1 MSKKLHTLLNEKWRP
16 ETLEGY
22 ICKDEYKAK
31 FQEFINQQDIPHLLF
46 AGKPGAGKTTI
57 AKILVKNI
65 DCDYLYINATD
76 ERSIDVMRDKVGAF
90 AAAGSFKPLK
100 IVILDEATHI
110 LQASQVI
117 LLNMM
122 ETYSLTTRFI
132 LTGNY
137 PERLIEPLRSRCQEF
152 DLSPPTKKV
161 VAQHIS
167 TILDKE
173 EIEYEIEDLVLY
185 RGDPTKSWWKV
196 IDKTSNFATI
206 QKAIVDDRVL
216 PPVVMGGAPDGAI
229 EVVSHRDL
237 YQWEDIPTGGNSPQM
252 GEPTMMGGGE
262 MPYMANPMYNGGA
275 GSQYQP
281 QPVQIQPI
289 INVIGGDNK
298 GSIDIPAANPMPNPM
313 MNNNG
318 MGMMPQVAYLF
329 GMGRAVHDRL
339 QRKELIS

>member
-1 MSKKLHTLLNEKWRP
+1 MSKRLHTILNEKYRP
-16 ETLEGY
+16 DTLEGY
-22 ICKDEYKAK
+22 ICKDEIRSK
-31 FQEFINQQDIPHLLF
+31 FEEFIKNQDIPHLLF

-161 VAQHIS
+161 IAQHIS

-173 EIEYEIEDLVLY
+173 EIEYEIQDLVTIINKFYPDFRKIINNCQKYTIDNKLVLDNTINIDGNYKESVLNELKKPSNKSLNNIRQIIADADVSDYEDLYRFLY
-185 RGDPTKSWWKV
+185 
-196 IDKTSNFATI
+196 DKLNEYSKGNEGLIICIIEEYMYHSTFRLDKEINIIACISKILETI
-206 QKAIVDDRVL
+206 NKK
-216 PPVVMGGAPDGAI
+216 
-229 EVVSHRDL
+229 
-237 YQWEDIPTGGNSPQM
+237 
-252 GEPTMMGGGE
+252 
-262 MPYMANPMYNGGA
+262 
-275 GSQYQP
+275 
-281 QPVQIQPI
+281 QI
-289 INVIGGDNK
+289 
-298 GSIDIPAANPMPNPM
+298 
-313 MNNNG
+313 
-318 MGMMPQVAYLF
+318 L
-329 GMGRAVHDRL
+329 
-339 QRKELIS
+339 

>member
-1 MSKKLHTLLNEKWRP
+1 MSKRLHTILNEKYRP
-16 ETLEGY
+16 DTLEGY
-22 ICKDEYKAK
+22 ICQDDIKTK
-31 FQEFINQQDIPHLLF
+31 FKEFIKQQDIPHLLF

-76 ERSIDVMRDKVGAF
+76 ERSIDVMRDKVGTF

-137 PERLIEPLRSRCQEF
+137 PERLIDPLRSRCQEF
-152 DLSPPTKKV
+152 DLQPPSKKV

-173 EIEYEIEDLVLY
+173 NIEYEIQDLVTIVNKFY
-185 RGDPTKSWWKV
+185 PDFRKV
-196 IDKTSNFATI
+196 INNCQKYTVDNYLVLDKSINVTDDYQTKIIDELKKPSSKSFNNIRQIIADAGISDFDDLFRFLYDNVEKYAPLSVGEVVIYIEEYQYHSNFRI
-206 QKAIVDDRVL
+206 DKEI
-216 PPVVMGGAPDGAI
+216 
-229 EVVSHRDL
+229 
-237 YQWEDIPTGGNSPQM
+237 N
-252 GEPTMMGGGE
+252 TM
-262 MPYMANPMYNGGA
+262 A
-275 GSQYQP
+275 
-281 QPVQIQPI
+281 
-289 INVIGGDNK
+289 
-298 GSIDIPAANPMPNPM
+298 
-313 MNNNG
+313 
-318 MGMMPQVAYLF
+318 
-329 GMGRAVHDRL
+329 
-339 QRKELIS
+339 LISRILSLISSKRVI

>member
-1 MSKKLHTLLNEKWRP
+1 MSKKLHTILNEKYRP
-16 ETLEGY
+16 DTLEGY
-22 ICKDEYKAK
+22 ICKDEYKDK
-31 FQEFINQQDIPHLLF
+31 FKEFIKNQDIPHLLF

-65 DCDYLYINATD
+65 DCDSLYINATD
-76 ERSIDVMRDKVGAF
+76 ERSMDVMRDKVGAF

-152 DLSPPTKKV
+152 DLQPPSKKV

-173 EIEYEIEDLVLY
+173 DIEYEIQDLVTIVNKFYPDFRKVINNCQKYTVDGVLQLGELSKSDDNYKESILEELKKPSNKSFNNIRQIIANTDISDFEDLYRFLY
-185 RGDPTKSWWKV
+185 DCINQYAVGSEGLIIITLEEYMYHATFRL
-196 IDKTSNFATI
+196 DKEINMMACISKILEIISN
-206 QKAIVDDRVL
+206 K
-216 PPVVMGGAPDGAI
+216 
-229 EVVSHRDL
+229 
-237 YQWEDIPTGGNSPQM
+237 
-252 GEPTMMGGGE
+252 
-262 MPYMANPMYNGGA
+262 
-275 GSQYQP
+275 
-281 QPVQIQPI
+281 
-289 INVIGGDNK
+289 
-298 GSIDIPAANPMPNPM
+298 
-313 MNNNG
+313 
-318 MGMMPQVAYLF
+318 
-329 GMGRAVHDRL
+329 
-339 QRKELIS
+339 

>member
-1 MSKKLHTLLNEKWRP
+1 MNKKINYILNEKYRP
-16 ETLEGY
+16 DTLEGY
-22 ICKDEYKAK
+22 ICKDEIKTK
-31 FQEFINQQDIPHLLF
+31 FQEFIKSQDIPHLLF

-57 AKILVKNI
+57 AKILVNSI
-65 DCDYLYINATD
+65 ECDYIYLNACD

-110 LQASQVI
+110 LSASQVI

-173 EIEYEIEDLVLY
+173 NIEYEIPDLVTIVNRFYPDFRKIINNCQKYTVDGVLRLGELSNVDEQYKEHILEELKKPSIKSFNNIRQIIANADVDNFEDLYKFLY
-185 RGDPTKSWWKV
+185 EHLNEYSKGNDGLIICYLEEYMYHATFRL
-196 IDKTSNFATI
+196 DKEINICACFAKILETI
-206 QKAIVDDRVL
+206 NNKK
-216 PPVVMGGAPDGAI
+216 
-229 EVVSHRDL
+229 
-237 YQWEDIPTGGNSPQM
+237 
-252 GEPTMMGGGE
+252 
-262 MPYMANPMYNGGA
+262 
-275 GSQYQP
+275 
-281 QPVQIQPI
+281 I
-289 INVIGGDNK
+289 I
-298 GSIDIPAANPMPNPM
+298 
-313 MNNNG
+313 
-318 MGMMPQVAYLF
+318 
-329 GMGRAVHDRL
+329 
-339 QRKELIS
+339 

>member
-1 MSKKLHTLLNEKWRP
+1 MSKRLHTILNEKYRP
-16 ETLEGY
+16 DTLEGY

-65 DCDYLYINATD
+65 DCDYLYVNATD
-76 ERSIDVMRDKVGAF
+76 ERSMDVMRDKVGAF

-152 DLSPPTKKV
+152 DLSPPSKKIVAEHIDNILTTEGIEHSVEDVVTIIKKFYPDFRKIINNCQKYTVDNVLTLDKSIDSTDDYKEKV
-161 VAQHIS
+161 VAELKTPSSKSFNNIRQIIANTDLDDFGDLYRFLYDQLGEYAKGNEGMIIIILEEYLYHS
-167 TILDKE
+167 TFRLDKE
-173 EIEYEIEDLVLY
+173 INLMACISKILE
-185 RGDPTKSWWKV
+185 
-196 IDKTSNFATI
+196 TI
-206 QKAIVDDRVL
+206 K
-216 PPVVMGGAPDGAI
+216 
-229 EVVSHRDL
+229 
-237 YQWEDIPTGGNSPQM
+237 
-252 GEPTMMGGGE
+252 
-262 MPYMANPMYNGGA
+262 
-275 GSQYQP
+275 
-281 QPVQIQPI
+281 
-289 INVIGGDNK
+289 
-298 GSIDIPAANPMPNPM
+298 
-313 MNNNG
+313 
-318 MGMMPQVAYLF
+318 
-329 GMGRAVHDRL
+329 
-339 QRKELIS
+339 

>member
-1 MSKKLHTLLNEKWRP
+1 MSKRLHTILNEKYRP
-16 ETLEGY
+16 DTLEGY
-22 ICKDEYKAK
+22 ICQDDIKTK
-31 FQEFINQQDIPHLLF
+31 FEEFIKQQDIPHLLF

-152 DLSPPTKKV
+152 DLQPPSKKV
-161 VAQHIS
+161 VAQHIVNILNKENIEH
-167 TILDKE
+167 TIEDVATIVKKFYPDFRKIINNCQKYTVDNVLKLDTSIEASDNYKEQVVDELKKPSNKSFNIIRQIIANAETDDYESLYAFLYEKLSDYAKGNEGVIVCYLEEYMYHATFRLDKE
-173 EIEYEIEDLVLY
+173 INVMACISKILETIT
-185 RGDPTKSWWKV
+185 TKKV
-196 IDKTSNFATI
+196 I
-206 QKAIVDDRVL
+206 
-216 PPVVMGGAPDGAI
+216 
-229 EVVSHRDL
+229 
-237 YQWEDIPTGGNSPQM
+237 
-252 GEPTMMGGGE
+252 
-262 MPYMANPMYNGGA
+262 
-275 GSQYQP
+275 
-281 QPVQIQPI
+281 
-289 INVIGGDNK
+289 
-298 GSIDIPAANPMPNPM
+298 
-313 MNNNG
+313 
-318 MGMMPQVAYLF
+318 
-329 GMGRAVHDRL
+329 
-339 QRKELIS
+339 